1 MRSVSSLSFIAMFD
15 SVLVITQHDF
25 KFCSFTHIQ
34 SNSWLV
40 KTYSPTYNLEMLMHV
55 YSSPPTYLVLYFKE
69 QITYDCVPSDFRI
82 WKGLGLVKGLLDW
95 QRVFA

>member
-1 MRSVSSLSFIAMFD
+1 
-15 SVLVITQHDF
+15 
-25 KFCSFTHIQ
+25 
-34 SNSWLV
+34 
-40 KTYSPTYNLEMLMHV
+40 MLMHV
-55 YSSPPTYLVLYFKE
+55 YSSPPTYLVPYFKE